1 MGRDD
6 NRTRRRR
13 RREEDAAEARP
24 RLELTEAR
32 RARVLRYA
40 QESADAHGVYLWDA
54 EVSARG
60 RWMVALTIE
69 HPTATGEPGGGVLV
83 EQCVRV
89 SRSIEALM
97 DEDED
102 LPEDYTL
109 EVSSPGIERLLKRP
123 EHYRRMAGQTVH
135 LVTREPIDGKNT
147 FDGTLVGCDDEDVV
161 TLTLGSGADAA
172 EVRIPLAV
180 VKKARLT
187 FDFDAHQ
194 EPNP

>member
-6 NRTRRRR
+6 KRTRRRR

-24 RLELTEAR
+24 RFELTDAR
-32 RARVLRYA
+32 RERVERYA
-40 QESADAHGVYLWDA
+40 RESVDTHGVYLWDI

-60 RWMVALTIE
+60 RWMIALSID
-69 HPTATGEPGGGVLV
+69 HPEATGEPGQGVIV

-89 SRSIEALM
+89 SRSIEALI

-123 EHYRRMAGQTVH
+123 EHYRRMAGQPVH

-161 TLTLGSGADAA
+161 TLTLGSGEDAA
-172 EVRIPLAV
+172 EARIPLAV

-187 FDFDAHQ
+187 FDFDANQ
-194 EPNP
+194 ERNP